1 MASELLVAMLL
12 ASVWLLFLSPFVL
25 HVSDESLI
33 EQSNLISRVS
43 DCASLGCILCGI
55 NFWF

>member
-1 MASELLVAMLL
+1 MATLV
-12 ASVWLLFLSPFVL
+12 ASVWLLFLPPFVL

-33 EQSNLISRVS
+33 EQSNLISQVS